1 MTTETMTIHKALS
14 ELKVLNS
21 RIDKAISRCK
31 FCVANKHFNEKIEGI
46 DKKEYIDNMKAS
58 YDQVNDLIKRMEAI
72 KKAVV
77 LSNAET
83 KITVAGNT
91 YTVAEAIYMKNNGM
105 IFYMDML
112 EEMKKQYADAK
123 RKCESE
129 NSKLPD
135 RAEQYIISLYGSV
148 EKKDTDVI
156 EDAKKQF
163 IDTQTFEVADPLK
176 INNEIMSLEDK
187 INNFEAEID
196 AALSVSNATTEITVE
211 Y

>member
-112 EEMKKQYADAK
+112 EEMKK
-123 RKCESE
+123 
-129 NSKLPD
+129 
-135 RAEQYIISLYGSV
+135 
-148 EKKDTDVI
+148 
-156 EDAKKQF
+156 
-163 IDTQTFEVADPLK
+163 
-176 INNEIMSLEDK
+176 
-187 INNFEAEID
+187 
-196 AALSVSNATTEITVE
+196 
-211 Y
+211 